1 MPLASAISS
10 IPHLAAFEQMAEQSF
25 AGIDKTVILMY
36 MVDIAPADALP
47 YLAEQLDVLGYR
59 GWLFA
64 ETETERRDLLK
75 KAITLH
81 KKKGTPFAIREALWA
96 VHDQYQEIEIIKAP
110 GVNFDGT
117 EDYDGN
123 IDYAGGFWANFI
135 VRIHV
140 PNDYTVTD
148 DDRELA
154 ERIIEEYK
162 NARSQLILL
171 EFWKSG
177 SIVTT
182 YEPAAIIDAT

>member
-10 IPHLAAFEQMAEQSF
+10 IPHLAAFEQMAEQAF
-25 AGIDKTVILMY
+25 ASIDKTVVLAYLIDT
-36 MVDIAPADALP
+36 VPADALP
-47 YLAEQLDVLGYR
+47 YLAEQLDVLGYK

-64 ETETERRDLLK
+64 ETEAEKRDLLK

-81 KKKGTPFAIREALWA
+81 RKKGTPFAVKEALRA
-96 VHDQYQEIEIIKAP
+96 VNPQYGEIQIIKAP
-110 GVNFDGT
+110 GVNYDG
-117 EDYDGN
+117 EENYDGN

-140 PNDYTVTD
+140 PDTYVVTG

-162 NARSQLILL
+162 NERSQLILL
-171 EFWKSG
+171 EFWRTG
-177 SIVTT
+177 SLLVT
-182 YEPAAIIDAT
+182 YEPAAIIDVE